1 MASTIKVEGLRE
13 LDAALAQFSK
23 STARGILH
31 RALKKAAAPIRDQA
45 KADAPVD
52 TGELRDSIVIRTKST
67 GGGAGKAAFASVMRS
82 GGSRSEAAKAA
93 RDANRAAGQQP
104 MSATVSV
111 AADVGHAVF
120 AEYGARGRPGTN
132 FLSSAMMSRGKDA
145 LKLVGSEM
153 RTQIQ
158 KSAKRVAARA
168 AKKRNTP

>member
-1 MASTIKVEGLRE
+1 MANTVKIDGLRE
-13 LDAALAQFSK
+13 LEAALSQFSK

-67 GGGAGKAAFASVMRS
+67 GGGAGKAAYAATMRR
-82 GGSRSEAAKAA
+82 GGSKSQAAKAA
-93 RDANRAAGQQP
+93 RAANRAAGPQP
-104 MSATVSV
+104 MTATVSV

-120 AEYGARGRPGTN
+120 AEFGSRGRPGTS
-132 FLSSAMMSRGKDA
+132 FLSRAMTSRGRDA

-153 RTQIQ
+153 RTEIQ